1 VLLLDTPVQV
11 LPASRME
18 LLGSPAMAGE
28 LRQVHRIS
36 DAGES
41 VGDMKHLYRRTAAP
55 AIREAALLPSHSK
68 PLIGD
73 LH

>member
-1 VLLLDTPVQV
+1 
-11 LPASRME
+11 ME

-28 LRQVHRIS
+28 LRHIS

-55 AIREAALLPSHSK
+55 AIREAALLPSHTK
-68 PLIGD
+68 PLMGD